1 VNTFFTARLAPLPLA
16 LKCGAEENA
25 DSPANSLTDEVLLI
39 RLQAGEQDALGVLF
53 QRYSRVVRAIGARIL
68 RDSTEAEDLS
78 QDLFLFIQRK
88 CTVFDSSKSSAR
100 SWIIQ
105 MAYHRAIE
113 RRRYLTSRQFY
124 ARIEVESNTVHLV
137 GTPTAES
144 DYSAEAVFGR
154 NGLSKVLKSLS
165 ENQRETLRLHFF
177 DGYTFSAIYQRRI
190 TELLSYFGLHIGDLS
205 RYRTSVGVPRTHL
218 LDGGADVH
226 IDKVSLPVRFKP
238 EFRLDKT
245 NLLARIVEKWD
256 EIPVGFL
263 QHLDLRKSMYGYIGL
278 EDYTLFPLIRP
289 GSLVQ
294 IDASQRKISAEK
306 WKTEFDRPIY
316 FVELRNGYVCSW
328 CQVDGGQLIVIP
340 HPHSHQDIRRFD
352 YPSQAEIVGR
362 VTGVAMQIVGEK
374 GPGAAESPG
383 GSAR

>member
-1 VNTFFTARLAPLPLA
+1 LTGFDRFAQPGKNP
-16 LKCGAEENA
+16 NA
-25 DSPANSLTDEVLLI
+25 I
-39 RLQAGEQDALGVLF
+39 LGVYGLF
-53 QRYSRVVRAIGARIL
+53 VGFGIFVKRFAGSACNGFIRVV
-68 RDSTEAEDLS
+68 DVDDL
-78 QDLFLFIQRK
+78 Q
-88 CTVFDSSKSSAR
+88 V
-100 SWIIQ
+100 
-105 MAYHRAIE
+105 
-113 RRRYLTSRQFY
+113 
-124 ARIEVESNTVHLV
+124 
-137 GTPTAES
+137 
-144 DYSAEAVFGR
+144 
-154 NGLSKVLKSLS
+154 LSVQHP
-165 ENQRETLRLHFF
+165 ENLL
-177 DGYTFSAIYQRRI
+177 SAIYQRRI
-190 TELLSYFGLHIGDLS
+190 TELLSYFGLQIGDLS
-205 RYRTSVGVPRTHL
+205 RYRSSIGVPKTHL
-218 LDGGADVH
+218 LDSGADVD

-238 EFRLDKT
+238 EFRLEKT
-245 NLLARIVEKWD
+245 SLLARIVEKWD

-328 CQVDGGQLIVIP
+328 CQVDRAQLIVIP
-340 HPHSHQDIRRFD
+340 HPHSHQDVRRFD

-374 GPGAAESPG
+374 VPGVPESPG